1 MKQIMMVGA
10 GSVGGFFGAHLAKNN
25 PNVSFLLRPSTVE
38 AVKRNGLTIKSAK
51 GNFTVH
57 PPAASDPRQL
67 ATPDLII
74 LAVKAYDLDE
84 VMTQLEPV
92 LTERTVI
99 LTLQNGIDTED
110 RIISRLHRDCVV
122 GGVAFIY
129 SKIVEPGVIE
139 HYKRG
144 GVAIGELMG
153 HKSERVSQI
162 TDIFKQA
169 GISCQLSEDIR
180 KSKWEKMCWN
190 CVFNPLTVVIDD
202 KVAKALDHPEMAGVI
217 RQIVGE
223 VAAVSAAVK
232 VPLAPDMAE
241 KVVKWTQ
248 ELRDIHTS
256 MYDDW
261 KGKRPTEIDYLNG
274 YIVRVGRELG
284 IPTPVNEALTAMVKT
299 ITEKELS
306 GPGIVRI
313 DGAVV
318 QPVSLTRTALGQ
330 LPQEH
335 RVDDISEVMPS
346 MRGRAIRVKGLLE
359 IPALAVDADH
369 VTFHSVDGKYA
380 ATLTLQQARDFGLL
394 LYELDGQPL
403 SDGKGGPYR
412 LVTPGLGDLCA
423 NVKAVGRIE
432 VRAGSGKDT
441 RPTVRP
447 PECAVDGQG

>member
-1 MKQIMMVGA
+1 MKQIMVVGA
-10 GSVGGFFGAHLAKNN
+10 GSVGGFFGAHLAKSN
-25 PNVSFLLRPSTVE
+25 PDVSFLLRPRTLE

-84 VMTQLEPV
+84 VMAQLEPV
-92 LTERTVI
+92 LAERTVI

-110 RIISRLHRDCVV
+110 RIIARVQRDCVV

-129 SKIVEPGVIE
+129 SKIVQPGVIE

-153 HKSERVSQI
+153 HQSERVSQI
-162 TDIFKQA
+162 AEIFKEA
-169 GISCQLSEDIR
+169 GISCQLSDDIR

-202 KVAKALDHPEMAGVI
+202 KVGKALDHPEMAGVI
-217 RQIVGE
+217 REIVGE

-261 KGKRPTEIDYLNG
+261 KARRPTEIDYLNG

-306 GPGIVRI
+306 GPGVVRI

-330 LPQEH
+330 LPQEQ
-335 RVDDISEVMPS
+335 RVDEISELMPS
-346 MRGRAIRVKGLLE
+346 MRGRAIRVKGLLD

-403 SDGKGGPYR
+403 PDGKGGPYR

-441 RPTVRP
+441 RPSVRP
-447 PECAVDGQG
+447 PECAVDAQG